1 MIENL
6 PHEKNQS
13 IYFLMGLNEI
23 QGGKYVERKRVELF
37 NKDVLTQNSLDAIFA
52 KAKLLIP
59 D

>member
-1 MIENL
+1 MMIENL

-13 IYFLMGLNEI
+13 IYFLMGLNENST
-23 QGGKYVERKRVELF
+23 KRAEII
-37 NKDVLTQNSLDAIFA
+37 KDVLTQNSLDAIFA

>member
-1 MIENL
+1 MMIENL

-37 NKDVLTQNSLDAIFA
+37 KDVLTQNSLDAIFA
-52 KAKLLIP
+52 KAKLLVP